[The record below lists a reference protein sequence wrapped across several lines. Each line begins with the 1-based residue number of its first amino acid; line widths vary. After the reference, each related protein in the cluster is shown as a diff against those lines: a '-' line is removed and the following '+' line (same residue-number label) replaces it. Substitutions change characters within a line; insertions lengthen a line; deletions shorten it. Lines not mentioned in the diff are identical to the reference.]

1 MLVTPAISFNT
12 PLANSMT
19 SRVINRMRRQ
29 PARLAFVLAI
39 GATLLAGQPAIVH
52 AQGTTTSG
60 AIRGRVVDEAG
71 APLSGAVVIAVNQGT
86 AFTGR
91 TQALDDGSYT
101 IRLLPPGTY
110 RVTARRI
117 GQQPLE
123 VPDIRV
129 VVGSTT
135 LVNLTLR
142 TAAVTLGAVEVRATA
157 QAIDVTDGGVRQT
170 VGQTEIENLPALGRD
185 FTDFINLSG
194 LVSPTPE
201 TTTGGQFSIAGQR
214 PSQTS
219 IQIDG
224 VDANNSFFGEN
235 RGGSRIPFAFSLE
248 SIREFQIITNGYDV
262 EYGSYSGGI
271 INIVT
276 KGGTN
281 TFRGTAYGNV
291 RDEALTGKNF
301 DGTNPNKYSVQQ
313 YAAQLEGPVIKD
325 KLFYLFSLDGQRRRE
340 PFRSV
345 SPSSLR
351 GSGVATDAALAD
363 SLEAYFT
370 VLETTYGVANARSTY
385 GEWQIS
391 NDVLTLFGRLDW
403 NLGDQ
408 HRLSLRNNYSNH
420 RNLDEAGTFAINT
433 GRSQAEQLRDRAN
446 SLVGELTSVLH
457 PKLFNVLRMQYAT
470 EERPRIGNEL
480 RPELGVRL
488 APSLTVEYGGSFIS
502 FNNNLIEDKLQIVDN
517 LTFDAGAHTI
527 KLGTNNTFSKFKNN
541 FWLNGSGAY
550 FYNSLDDFRQQ
561 KPSSYVRNVRLD
573 GQPPTAVFGA
583 QEYSAYVQ
591 DDWQVTPRILAS
603 AGLRYDVARY
613 GDRPGQV
620 VDVERA
626 FGFKTGV
633 APIDKNNVSPRLAI
647 TFDVD
652 GDATSVLRAGAG
664 LFYGRV
670 PFVLGSNVGIT
681 DVPLRSLSCRG
692 SIADGAADAPPVVN
706 YGSLPADGSGNPF
719 NCAGA
724 AGVGGVPEY
733 TFWEQGFEIP
743 ETFKVNAGYERRL
756 TSSTRAKFDVL
767 YSRSSKL
774 YTVRNI
780 NLRDPQFSVAGE
792 GGRRIF
798 VPESR
803 FDPTQAAGPD
813 RLRNTDFGNLLVN
826 YNDGLAQSMSATF
839 DLDHRV
845 SENLQVRG
853 SYTYTTAQDNSS
865 YSCCTASEGFTGQR
879 YGALGPNVIGS
890 AGDKSAGWGPSNF
903 VRNHTFVFSGFTTVP
918 FGVKLTGIFRAQS
931 GSPWGPEVSGDIN
944 GDGVRFNDRPFIFAP
959 ADLPV
964 SVSPT
969 ATNPDS
975 LRAAAREVYAQYLA
989 NNACVGD
996 YVGGII
1002 PRNTCRQPWFNRL
1015 DLSLRRDF
1023 PTVSE
1028 QRLELSVDFFNVL
1041 NGLNKKWGRYESVQ
1055 TNNRNLLVAQG
1066 YDQTTRQVLYSVPTP
1081 GATGFGAKRTTG
1093 SNLLLQF
1100 SMQVGLRYRF

>member
-1 MLVTPAISFNT
+1 MLLTTNILIMPRAV
-12 PLANSMT
+12 SMT
-19 SRVINRMRRQ
+19 IRVSSHMRRVT
-29 PARLAFVLAI
+29 ARLTAAVAII
-39 GATLLAGQPAIVH
+39 GALSAATSGPVN
-52 AQGTTTSG
+52 AQGTTTG
-60 AIRGRVVDEAG
+60 AIRGRVVDETG
-71 APLSGAVVIAVNQGT
+71 NPLAAAQVIAVNEGT
-86 AFTGR
+86 TFTR
-91 TQALDDGSYT
+91 SALALDDGSYT
-101 IRLLPPGTY
+101 IRLLPPGSY

-117 GQQPLE
+117 GHQQQEIPN
-123 VPDIRV
+123 VRV
-129 VVGSTT
+129 IVGSATPQ
-135 LVNLTLR
+135 NFTLR
-142 TAAVTLGAVEVRATA
+142 VAAVTLGAVEVRASA
-157 QAIDVTDGGVRQT
+157 QAIDVTDGGVKQT
-170 VGQTEIENLPALGRD
+170 VGETEIDNLPALGRD

-262 EYGSYSGGI
+262 EYGNYSGGI
-271 INIVT
+271 VNIVT

-281 TFRGTAYGNV
+281 AFHGSAYGNL
-291 RDEALTGKNF
+291 RDDALTGENF
-301 DGTNPNKYSVQQ
+301 DGTEPNKYSVQQ

-325 KLFYLFSLDGQRRRE
+325 KLFYMLSLDGQRRRE

-345 SPSSLR
+345 SPASLR
-351 GSGVATDAALAD
+351 GSGTASDAALAD
-363 SLEAYFT
+363 SLEAYFD
-370 VLETTYGVANARSTY
+370 VLETTYGVTGARDTY

-403 NLGDQ
+403 NLGDR

-420 RNLDEAGTFAINT
+420 RNLDEAGTFAINS
-433 GRSQAEQLRDRAN
+433 GRSQAESLRDRAN

-457 PKLFNVLRMQYAT
+457 PKVFNVLRMQYAT
-470 EERPRIGNEL
+470 EERPRVGNEL
-480 RPELGVRL
+480 RPEMAVRL
-488 APSLTVEYGGSFIS
+488 APDLTVEYGGSFIS

-517 LTFDAGAHTI
+517 VTLDAGAHSI
-527 KLGTNNTFSKFKNN
+527 KLGTNNTFSSFRNN
-541 FWLNGSGAY
+541 FWFNGSGAY
-550 FYNSLDDFRQQ
+550 FFSSLEDFRQQ
-561 KPSSYVRNVRLD
+561 NPSRYVRNVRLD
-573 GQPPTAVFGA
+573 GQPPTAVFDA
-583 QEYSAYVQ
+583 QEYSVYAQ
-591 DDWQVTPRILAS
+591 DDWQITPRVLAS

-613 GDRPGQV
+613 GDRPGRV
-620 VDVERA
+620 IDVERA
-626 FGFKTGV
+626 FGFETGV
-633 APIDKNNVSPRLAI
+633 APIDKNNVSPRAAV
-647 TFDVD
+647 TFDMN

-681 DVPLRSLSCRG
+681 DVPLRSLDCRG
-692 SIADGAADAPPVVN
+692 SIEDGDPNAPPVVD
-706 YGSLPADGSGNPF
+706 YGSLPANGSGNPF

-733 TFWEQGFEIP
+733 TFWEGGFEIP
-743 ETFKVNAGYERRL
+743 ETFKANAGYERRL
-756 TSSTRAKFDVL
+756 TSTTRAKLDL
-767 YSRSSKL
+767 IYSRSSKL

-780 NLRDPQFSVAGE
+780 NLRDPQFSVDGE

-798 VPESR
+798 VPESS
-803 FDPTQAAGPD
+803 FDPTSAAGSN

-826 YNDGLAQSMSATF
+826 YNDGLAESFSATL
-839 DLDHRV
+839 DVDHRL
-845 SENLQVRG
+845 SDDFHVRG
-853 SYTYTTAQDNSS
+853 SYTYTTSEDNSS
-865 YSCCTASEGFTGQR
+865 YSCCTANEGFTGQR

-890 AGDKSAGWGPSNF
+890 AGDESAGWGPSNF
-903 VRNHTFVFSGFTTVP
+903 VRNHTFVFSGFVTIPYVA
-918 FGVKLTGIFRAQS
+918 VKLTGIFRAQS

-944 GDGVRFNDRPFIFAP
+944 ADGVRFNDRPFIFAP
-959 ADLPV
+959 EDLPV

-975 LRAAAREVYAQYLA
+975 VIAANRESYARYLSD
-989 NNACVGD
+989 NDCVGD
-996 YVGGII
+996 YVGQII

-1015 DLSLRRDF
+1015 DISLRRDF
-1023 PTVSE
+1023 PTVSD
-1028 QRLELSVDFFNVL
+1028 QRLELSVDLFNVL

-1055 TNNRNLLVAQG
+1055 TSNRNLLVAQS
-1066 YDQTTRQVLYSVPTP
+1066 YDETTGQVLYTVPTP
-1081 GATGFGAKRTTG
+1081 GATGFGGKRTTG